1 MLRGKTPAQGRARI
15 YIWHRTLLQ
24 DCVQRTLL
32 AASDVNQSFFAHLDK
47 NVPAVCIVTVVGALS
62 TAAGVGGGALFVPL
76 FNSLLDFSIKDSA
89 ATSQAIITGGAIA
102 GASFALFQT
111 HPQRPDKSLIQF
123 DLALLLIP
131 SLLLGTSIGVI
142 LNHMIPVFAVAT
154 PLASHADDIVDVSWD
169 LEINKTN
176 GVVPCQPSISDTSA
190 QPLKIRAET
199 DSQPFTPFTPDAS
212 QTELGLEPSPRQ
224 HTRSSSG
231 HVEALQASSSHSAD
245 DAVPLLS
252 HDIDSGMPLTDTYGL
267 NKSTPFSELELKMP
281 GYTGYI
287 QGLME
292 TYAQTPIPAQLQTK
306 QPPQSS
312 FLFTRTYVPPVSTP
326 SRDPCNFPDTYKPRH
341 EPVNLW
347 PQLQTKGKQD
357 SAKPPKSSLA
367 LGDARINPFITSY
380 RTEYAAPFAAGARI
394 RSPLRNKM
402 LADVADLKEIYSSAF
417 QRVGD
422 KRLSDMMTHMKERL
436 AGKIGNANNN
446 AFMLRKLFKMYDTA
460 GSGYIGIEDFRVMT
474 ESFGMQLDDDSL
486 LALFSRYDP
495 QAAGVIDYQA
505 LMKELL
511 HSDYYALYLGSVD
524 NTQNTLDATSTH
536 NMITNL
542 KTQFAAQGSKL
553 QQVLSKFDEQHTGSV
568 SERSLLSASAA
579 CNILMSDKERDY
591 VLSTLD
597 PHASHS
603 ISIAQFLHNFCGQ

>member
-1 MLRGKTPAQGRARI
+1 M
-15 YIWHRTLLQ
+15 
-24 DCVQRTLL
+24 
-32 AASDVNQSFFAHLDK
+32 
-47 NVPAVCIVTVVGALS
+47 VTVVGALS
-62 TAAGVGGGALFVPL
+62 NAAGAGGGALFVPL
-76 FNSLLDFSIKDSA
+76 FNSLLEFSVKDSA

-111 HPQRPDKSLIQF
+111 HPQHPDKPLIQF
-123 DLALLLIP
+123 DLALVLIP

-142 LNHMIPVFAVAT
+142 LNHMIPVWLITIGLVCFLSYLTCKTAAKG
-154 PLASHADDIVDVSWD
+154 LKLYRIDISP
-169 LEINKTN
+169 KM
-176 GVVPCQPSISDTSA
+176 SA
-190 QPLKIRAET
+190 IRT
-199 DSQPFTPFTPDAS
+199 
-212 QTELGLEPSPRQ
+212 
-224 HTRSSSG
+224 
-231 HVEALQASSSHSAD
+231 
-245 DAVPLLS
+245 
-252 HDIDSGMPLTDTYGL
+252 GMPLTDTYGL
-267 NKSTPFSELELKMP
+267 NKSTPFSEPELKMP

-422 KRLSDMMTHMKERL
+422 KRLSDMITHMKERL

-486 LALFSRYDP
+486 LALFCRYDP
-495 QAAGVIDYQA
+495 QASGVIDYQA

-524 NTQNTLDATSTH
+524 NTQNTLDATSTF

-542 KTQFAAQGSKL
+542 KTQFAAQGHKL

-603 ISIAQFLHNFCGQ
+603 ISIAQFLHEFCGQ